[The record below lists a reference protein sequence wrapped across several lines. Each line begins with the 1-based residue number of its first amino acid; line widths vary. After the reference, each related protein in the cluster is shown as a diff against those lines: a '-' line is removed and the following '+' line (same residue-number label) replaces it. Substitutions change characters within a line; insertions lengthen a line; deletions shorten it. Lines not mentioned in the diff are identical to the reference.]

1 MKKLLLLITAILALI
16 PPLRAQDPEPE
27 VKTMQFFVT
36 NSDENYNSTNPLK
49 YVFTSSSATA
59 SWSNF
64 TSALAGGST
73 KYFRKLTKYNEENND
88 YVLLETNV
96 NAVGRPPASG
106 LSYNTSK
113 TITVQSNGK
122 LTFSMCFGKIKSV
135 KLITST
141 NASSVSNPNFALNYF
156 KASDANNSKE
166 VSASASTG
174 FVFAPID
181 DSKPMTIVRGVYS
194 IYIREIHVTYEVVEP
209 KAPLKPQLDISDT
222 YHYKYDADNNSLGIT
237 CLPKVS
243 IVKVPT
249 PSYGSA
255 IYYTFNDEIP
265 SLTSTSDAS
274 ANTADS
280 KSKWVKYTGGSAT
293 TSNISFA
300 TVKPADMTE
309 LDSSDFTLRVIAYG
323 SMSDKFSEELV
334 TKCHYIHLPSP
345 EVDVASTTAI
355 SGQTYDAATNTVYYT
370 GVNPVV
376 YFKAVMGTEAPIIS
390 CYTTDLTNPLSG
402 GTKVPSSTEP
412 TEVKFPNWTEG
423 MDYPPT
429 GTTNV
434 IKVLSYVNS
443 GFNFIVYDEY
453 YTANKQPFTITV
465 KRVAPSAPSTT
476 RINGYTIDGGI
487 TQSWDN
493 PKSVRINDKVEF
505 NLAIEGA
512 NEVYER
518 YFDHEP
524 TSAELSEN
532 SAYTKSTIEP
542 QGDKLTV
549 TKADNLDVANGRTEC
564 WLALKNHNEGGYS
577 QPTVI
582 HIALQGPADP
592 SLRPLYGYIQEK
604 DEFTILPSAFRSLI
618 EVDDNTTVVKYQFLK
633 EVNGVTPSAPD
644 PSQWES
650 LDITSG
656 STDFDSKN
664 ITGKGRLFLIA
675 QAPLEGNASA
685 MTSSDY
691 VYYDFTTI
699 NPTETKLADKNSWDE
714 SPLGEDALV
723 VINEPLRIMGFY
735 GTNAVNYPQYMYLMN
750 RDGQVLKVSGN
761 SNSTYTG
768 TGGKIGWSSD
778 ILQLDGKNLMET
790 VYVMPAGSVVG
801 RIHFNDD
808 KDLPELEAT
817 RGVTYDSE
825 NLTPLFGVP
834 QQVDDWTLS
843 EAGAK
848 LHKLEN
854 RTEINRA
861 NDFGRYVELRS
872 LKWLDANN
880 EFEMADKDNSRM
892 QLYRRLTVTLPDQT
906 LEKDKLY
913 RVKGFIGLAEGK
925 LSIFPI
931 APIEQCPGTPNL
943 YAPNPIKPG
952 VDDTDDE
959 GRITV
964 QAVSDEVE
972 IRAEGHAFG
981 ASKFFYTRSDRES
994 EGMIPVD
1001 DSTKKFVLD
1010 LSKDAD
1016 INVDVYAQL
1025 GDMTSL
1031 IPARIR
1037 VVKKESV
1044 KVESIHDF
1052 KTREFASPSTDRI
1065 YQLDKEK
1072 GQVIIEK
1079 ITDKYIYVRD
1089 YTADPVQQL
1098 ADDEHMNRL
1107 LILNNNGWT
1116 ADVADAKNE
1125 NAEPRELQVG
1135 DVITNFAIVPTH
1147 DRGNLIS
1154 NATGF
1159 ARTFR
1164 LVGHDKDATGSAMPI
1179 NAGPNDN
1186 FAFTAE
1192 HRMRFVTLKGAQVY
1206 REKNEGADKDLYPY
1220 NYTITTI
1227 DGTPRMRMDVFVRSG
1242 FAEAYAEN
1250 TPFNL
1255 TGIVMLDSDGN
1266 DTNDA
1271 SKFAF
1276 ALQSFTGGGKLAMPE
1291 VFIAGTSDSGKEDIS
1306 YSLPGT
1312 IEMKAPSKTA
1322 DDGVLAAGT
1331 VVKLY
1336 YALGGIDPLKD
1347 IQARREYQG
1356 KNWETDKADMLLGD
1370 GDVEIRVFAAA
1381 PGMTPSDVVT
1391 RRFKKNSHDV
1401 QFILNFLETAKEGE
1415 NYRFTGDTRV
1425 VAVGGEYLFVAGR
1438 VGHYLPIRLTRGWDG
1453 LGITSGKM
1461 LTDFTVGYTV
1471 DEHGNRL
1478 ATADGFE
1485 STFNPTDA
1493 APGETL
1499 QPTPDE
1505 ATKLSL
1511 KDHPRRLVRL
1521 KGVKV
1526 SAPSIA
1532 TAADNGITEWEVME
1546 QGDNETHIMPVGKLG
1561 AVKILDAD
1569 GNVEGDAFVDG
1580 ESYDIVGFVMLNSA
1594 RDAKMEIW
1602 PVEARHLS
1610 RVAEVEVSFSA
1621 GTTRQVNSDGE
1632 IEAAFDGMTMVTLS
1646 CETRGARMLY
1656 ALGRDNADL
1665 VWYEYQR
1672 PFAVTANEY
1681 IHAKAEAANA
1691 VESDHTHIVLTR
1703 KDMASDVTFRV
1714 DDSTPGKVVVTLSA
1728 APGAKIFWW
1737 TALNEKEVL
1746 YDQDT
1751 PIVLEETDMVFAY
1764 ATESGKVDGKVCSK
1778 FVKVTGGLGGDQ
1790 NTGDRVS
1797 GRVVFSLDNSEEGKV
1812 KVNIKPEIMPEG
1824 DWDIYYTTD
1833 PDVILTANTGTLYSG
1848 AFDVTESS
1856 LVMAIL
1862 VEHNRPEAEA
1872 TVCEVYVW
1880 VSPTAIDSVGA
1891 DSVDSVRVDG
1901 DCIIA
1906 PAGSEVYDLSGRRVR
1921 PEGLR
1926 SGIYIVRT
1934 PDGNAVKVAIR

>member
-1 MKKLLLLITAILALI
+1 M
-16 PPLRAQDPEPE
+16 
-27 VKTMQFFVT
+27 
-36 NSDENYNSTNPLK
+36 
-49 YVFTSSSATA
+49 
-59 SWSNF
+59 
-64 TSALAGGST
+64 
-73 KYFRKLTKYNEENND
+73 
-88 YVLLETNV
+88 
-96 NAVGRPPASG
+96 
-106 LSYNTSK
+106 
-113 TITVQSNGK
+113 
-122 LTFSMCFGKIKSV
+122 
-135 KLITST
+135 
-141 NASSVSNPNFALNYF
+141 
-156 KASDANNSKE
+156 
-166 VSASASTG
+166 
-174 FVFAPID
+174 
-181 DSKPMTIVRGVYS
+181 
-194 IYIREIHVTYEVVEP
+194 
-209 KAPLKPQLDISDT
+209 
-222 YHYKYDADNNSLGIT
+222 
-237 CLPKVS
+237 
-243 IVKVPT
+243 
-249 PSYGSA
+249 
-255 IYYTFNDEIP
+255 
-265 SLTSTSDAS
+265 
-274 ANTADS
+274 
-280 KSKWVKYTGGSAT
+280 
-293 TSNISFA
+293 
-300 TVKPADMTE
+300 
-309 LDSSDFTLRVIAYG
+309 
-323 SMSDKFSEELV
+323 
-334 TKCHYIHLPSP
+334 
-345 EVDVASTTAI
+345 
-355 SGQTYDAATNTVYYT
+355 
-370 GVNPVV
+370 
-376 YFKAVMGTEAPIIS
+376 
-390 CYTTDLTNPLSG
+390 
-402 GTKVPSSTEP
+402 
-412 TEVKFPNWTEG
+412 
-423 MDYPPT
+423 
-429 GTTNV
+429 
-434 IKVLSYVNS
+434 
-443 GFNFIVYDEY
+443 
-453 YTANKQPFTITV
+453 
-465 KRVAPSAPSTT
+465 
-476 RINGYTIDGGI
+476 
-487 TQSWDN
+487 
-493 PKSVRINDKVEF
+493 
-505 NLAIEGA
+505 
-512 NEVYER
+512 
-518 YFDHEP
+518 
-524 TSAELSEN
+524 
-532 SAYTKSTIEP
+532 
-542 QGDKLTV
+542 
-549 TKADNLDVANGRTEC
+549 
-564 WLALKNHNEGGYS
+564 
-577 QPTVI
+577 
-582 HIALQGPADP
+582 
-592 SLRPLYGYIQEK
+592 
-604 DEFTILPSAFRSLI
+604 
-618 EVDDNTTVVKYQFLK
+618 
-633 EVNGVTPSAPD
+633 
-644 PSQWES
+644 
-650 LDITSG
+650 
-656 STDFDSKN
+656 
-664 ITGKGRLFLIA
+664 
-675 QAPLEGNASA
+675 
-685 MTSSDY
+685 
-691 VYYDFTTI
+691 
-699 NPTETKLADKNSWDE
+699 
-714 SPLGEDALV
+714 
-723 VINEPLRIMGFY
+723 
-735 GTNAVNYPQYMYLMN
+735 
-750 RDGQVLKVSGN
+750 
-761 SNSTYTG
+761 
-768 TGGKIGWSSD
+768 
-778 ILQLDGKNLMET
+778 
-790 VYVMPAGSVVG
+790 
-801 RIHFNDD
+801 
-808 KDLPELEAT
+808 
-817 RGVTYDSE
+817 
-825 NLTPLFGVP
+825 
-834 QQVDDWTLS
+834 S